1 MSIERAELP
10 GEDDERSW
18 RERLGEA
25 AAAGR
30 TLVATRLEIF
40 REEAAAKAVLAAK
53 GLVGFV
59 VAAALTV
66 GALLLAA
73 ALLAAVLAKL
83 TNSVVL
89 GILLAVVLYG
99 AGAAAAAWLGWK
111 SMSKVRPF
119 EFPAVS
125 AEIARDAAAIS
136 EALAP
141 PEAWDDSGAA
151 AGAPSGD
158 DAAVADLEDR
168 LRQSSE

>member
-1 MSIERAELP
+1 MSVERAELP

-18 RERLGEA
+18 RERLAEA

-30 TLVATRLEIF
+30 VLIATRLEIF
-40 REEAAAKAVLAAK
+40 QEEAAAKAVFAAK

-59 VAAALTV
+59 IAAAFGV

-99 AGAAAAAWLGWK
+99 AGAGVAAWLGWK
-111 SMSKVRPF
+111 SISKVKPF

-141 PEAWDDSGAA
+141 PEPIEHVG
-151 AGAPSGD
+151 PIPGD
-158 DAAVADLEDR
+158 DAAVADLEER
-168 LRQSSE
+168 LRRGSE

>member
-1 MSIERAELP
+1 MSVEQAELP
-10 GEDDERSW
+10 GEDEQRSW

-25 AAAGR
+25 ATAGR
-30 TLVATRLEIF
+30 ALVATRLEIF
-40 REEAAAKAVLAAK
+40 REEAAAKAVFAAK

-59 VAAALTV
+59 IAAALAV
-66 GALLLAA
+66 GAVLLAA

-99 AGAAAAAWLGWK
+99 AGAAAAGWFGWK

-119 EFPAVS
+119 EFPAAS
-125 AEIARDAAAIS
+125 GEIARDVAAIS

-141 PEAWDDSGAA
+141 PESWEEAGPPGDGAE
-151 AGAPSGD
+151 
-158 DAAVADLEDR
+158 VADLEER
-168 LRQSSE
+168 LRRGSE

>member
-1 MSIERAELP
+1 MSVEQAELP
-10 GEDDERSW
+10 GEDDQRSW
-18 RERLGEA
+18 RERLANA

-40 REEAAAKAVLAAK
+40 REEAAAKAVFAAK

-59 VAAALTV
+59 IAATLAV

-83 TNSVVL
+83 THSVVL
-89 GILLAVVLYG
+89 GILFAVVLYG
-99 AGAAAAAWLGWK
+99 AGAAVAGWLGWK
-111 SMSKVRPF
+111 SLSKVRPF

-125 AEIARDAAAIS
+125 GEIARDVAAIS

-141 PEAWDDSGAA
+141 PEEWDEAA
-151 AGAPSGD
+151 PRPGD
-158 DAAVADLEDR
+158 EADVADLEER
-168 LRQSSE
+168 LRRGSE

>member
-1 MSIERAELP
+1 MSVERAELP

-18 RERLGEA
+18 RERLAEA

-30 TLVATRLEIF
+30 VLIATRLEIF
-40 REEAAAKAVLAAK
+40 QEEAATKAVFAAK

-59 VAAALTV
+59 IAAAFGV

-99 AGAAAAAWLGWK
+99 AGAGVAAWLGWK
-111 SMSKVRPF
+111 SISKVKPF

-141 PEAWDDSGAA
+141 PEPIEHVG
-151 AGAPSGD
+151 PIPGD
-158 DAAVADLEDR
+158 DAAVADLEER
-168 LRQSSE
+168 LRRGSE

>member
-1 MSIERAELP
+1 MSVERAELP

-18 RERLGEA
+18 RERLAEA

-30 TLVATRLEIF
+30 VLIATRLEIF
-40 REEAAAKAVLAAK
+40 QEEAAAKAVFAAK

-59 VAAALTV
+59 IAAAFGV

-99 AGAAAAAWLGWK
+99 AGAGVAAWLGWK
-111 SMSKVRPF
+111 SISKVKPF

-141 PEAWDDSGAA
+141 PEPIEHVG
-151 AGAPSGD
+151 PISGD
-158 DAAVADLEDR
+158 DAAVADLEER
-168 LRQSSE
+168 LRRGSE

>member
-1 MSIERAELP
+1 MSVEQAELP
-10 GEDDERSW
+10 GEDDQRSW
-18 RERLGEA
+18 RERLA
-25 AAAGR
+25 NVAAAGR

-40 REEAAAKAVLAAK
+40 EEEVAAKALFAAK
-53 GLVGFV
+53 GFAGFL
-59 VAAALTV
+59 VAATLAI

-83 TNSVVL
+83 THSVVL

-99 AGAAAAAWLGWK
+99 AGAAVAGWLGWK

-125 AEIARDAAAIS
+125 GEIARDLAAIS

-141 PEAWDDSGAA
+141 PEPWDEA
-151 AGAPSGD
+151 APSSGD
-158 DAAVADLEDR
+158 VADVADLEER
-168 LRQSSE
+168 LRRGSE